1 MFKIVE
7 TIEKGNKELTVVP
20 KRWEQCGTLF
30 WPKKFAYK
38 YQQYPE
44 SASDPNWMSIP
55 CKTKRQGFTSFQMAK
70 AELSK
75 MLDTNEST
83 TENEEQK
90 SPSTMLKRPRRAV
103 KVLLPKTSQ
112 LSTDLNDLAAS
123 CTASVNDEQENHVQ
137 QSSVHQ
143 TYYDNFTLL

>member
-38 YQQYPE
+38 YQQDPK
-44 SASDPNWMSIP
+44 SAPDPNWMFIP
-55 CKTKRQGFTSFQMAK
+55 CKTKRQGFASFRMAE

-75 MLDTNEST
+75 MLDTNESI
-83 TENEEQK
+83 TENEEQQ
-90 SPSTMLKRPRRAV
+90 SPSTILIPLLLLLGLFCVMGGIMFLATVVSGLLSLK
-103 KVLLPKTSQ
+103 
-112 LSTDLNDLAAS
+112 
-123 CTASVNDEQENHVQ
+123 
-137 QSSVHQ
+137 
-143 TYYDNFTLL
+143 